1 MRILVIDDDPCTAE
15 LLTMILKPI
24 STNILTARSGR
35 EGVRIAKDC
44 SPDVIV
50 LDMMMPDLD
59 GVQSCREIREF
70 TPVPILIVSSAD
82 QPDLIAEALN
92 AGADG
97 YLVKP
102 ITRDLLTATINKF
115 LRRRSHHTKTAI
127 AAV

>member
-1 MRILVIDDDPCTAE
+1 MRILVIDDDPCTTE

-24 STNILTARSGR
+24 STNILTAHSGR
-35 EGVRIAKDC
+35 EGVRMAKDC

-70 TPVPILIVSSAD
+70 TSVPILIVSSAG
-82 QPDLIAEALN
+82 QPNLIAEALN
-92 AGADG
+92 AGADD

-102 ITRDLLTATINKF
+102 VTRDILAATVNKF
-115 LRRRSHHTKTAI
+115 LRRRPHYTRPAI
-127 AAV
+127 ATV